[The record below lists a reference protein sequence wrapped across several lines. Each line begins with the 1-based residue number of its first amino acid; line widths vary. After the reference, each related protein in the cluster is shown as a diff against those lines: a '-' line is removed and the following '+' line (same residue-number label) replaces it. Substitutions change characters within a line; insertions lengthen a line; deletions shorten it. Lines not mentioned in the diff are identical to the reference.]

1 MYLFFKIIHSIK
13 NFLTFKPLYYRY
25 GGSSLGGE
33 RLVATS
39 RPQPYQ
45 CKGTGRKVLPPT
57 TGIQHLVNGWSILVL
72 LGEINFKLP
81 QTYLKFYRFKRGQG
95 GCLSRERWR
104 GGRRGRGLEGDP
116 IKRGSCL
123 DSNFQNKFDGYQ
135 RVDDRKSLSIRRG
148 SCLDFNFQNKVD
160 DCQERYNPKERSI
173 RSKNYMKIILIM
185 RKRITFLTGK
195 NLEKLKNMYFFF
207 SSHHFV
213 FPIFSLNKKDW
224 ALLNF
229 LKGIRYG

>member
-1 MYLFFKIIHSIK
+1 MSAKKEFQFSSKILFILNEKLRIDW
-13 NFLTFKPLYYRY
+13 LYYRY

-116 IKRGSCL
+116 I
-123 DSNFQNKFDGYQ
+123 
-135 RVDDRKSLSIRRG
+135 RRG
-148 SCLDFNFQNKVD
+148 SCLKFRFHNKFD
-160 DCQERYNPKERSI
+160 DCQERYNPKESSI
-173 RSKNYMKIILIM
+173 RRGFCLDSNFYYLKKN
-185 RKRITFLTGK
+185 
-195 NLEKLKNMYFFF
+195 
-207 SSHHFV
+207 H
-213 FPIFSLNKKDW
+213 PIKMGGFY
-224 ALLNF
+224 A
-229 LKGIRYG
+229 